1 MYLDLGQ
8 AVVSTRNVIGI
19 FDLDSATVAKPT
31 RETLRKAE
39 KKGETVT
46 LGADIPRAFVVVEED
61 RAEKQ
66 TVYLSQVSPQTLI
79 KRADEGL

>member
-8 AVVSTRNVIGI
+8 AIVSTRDVIGI

-31 RETLRKAE
+31 RDTLRKAE

-46 LGADIPRAFVVVEED
+46 LGADLPRAFVVVAAA
-61 RAEKQ
+61 RAERQ
-66 TVYLSQVSPQTLI
+66 TVYLSQISPQTLI
-79 KRADEGL
+79 KRATDGF